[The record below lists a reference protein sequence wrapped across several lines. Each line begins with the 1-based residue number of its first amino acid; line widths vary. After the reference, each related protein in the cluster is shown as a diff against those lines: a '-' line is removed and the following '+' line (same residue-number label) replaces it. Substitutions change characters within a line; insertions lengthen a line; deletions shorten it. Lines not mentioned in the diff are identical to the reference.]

1 MKAFPE
7 KIVVYDDELENTLF
21 TVTGVDQDIIEMT
34 AKSLWLSTEEEIDD
48 LCTVLKNCLRLYEGG
63 L

>member
-7 KIVVYDDELENTLF
+7 KIVVYDDEVENTLF
-21 TVTGVDQDIIEMT
+21 TVTGVDQNIIEMT

-48 LCTVLKNCLRLYEGG
+48 LCNVLKNCLRLYEGG

>member
-7 KIVVYDDELENTLF
+7 KIVVYDDEVENTLF
-21 TVTGVDQDIIEMT
+21 TVTGVDLDIIEMT
-34 AKSLWLSTEEEIDD
+34 AKSLWLSAEEEIDE
-48 LCTVLKNCLRLYEGG
+48 LATVLKNCLRLYEGG

>member
-48 LCTVLKNCLRLYEGG
+48 LCATLKKCLKAYQEG

>member
-21 TVTGVDQDIIEMT
+21 TVTGVGQDIIEMT
-34 AKSLWLSTEEEIDD
+34 AKRLWLSTGEEIDD
-48 LCTVLKNCLRLYEGG
+48 LCATLKKCLKAYQEG